1 MPLSLIKKGKKK
13 HKEVQP
19 RRSLRKRRATA
30 RSITYNMDESEESDI
45 QILGEDK
52 NKKEDSSDYV
62 PPKSADSSE
71 DPSSSIQEI
80 DENKE
85 SPPTEESPVAQ
96 ERPSLTPRRSGKNS
110 KLVRLF

>member
-1 MPLSLIKKGKKK
+1 
-13 HKEVQP
+13 
-19 RRSLRKRRATA
+19 
-30 RSITYNMDESEESDI
+30 MDESEDSDI

-62 PPKSADSSE
+62 PPKSADSSD

-80 DENKE
+80 DENEE

-96 ERPSLTPRRSGKNS
+96 ERPALTPRRSGKNS
-110 KLVRLF
+110 KLVRLFLYSCISFCDFALRKLLHSFQTI

>member
-1 MPLSLIKKGKKK
+1 
-13 HKEVQP
+13 
-19 RRSLRKRRATA
+19 
-30 RSITYNMDESEESDI
+30 MDESEDSDI

-62 PPKSADSSE
+62 PPKSVDSSD

-80 DENKE
+80 DENEE

-96 ERPSLTPRRSGKNS
+96 ERPALTPRRSGKNS